1 MHKVYIHHAHTVET
15 SDTIKE
21 EVAKWFLFH
30 ALPSV
35 FIWSSLRAAM
45 VPVYYQPS
53 AFSHAC
59 ANLSYHFF
67 SLFLLLLY
75 C

>member
-35 FIWSSLRAAM
+35 FI
-45 VPVYYQPS
+45 
-53 AFSHAC
+53 
-59 ANLSYHFF
+59 
-67 SLFLLLLY
+67 
-75 C
+75 